1 MANMKRIYIL
11 PNVLTALALTCGL
24 FAIFKLNMTEI
35 GEANQSVLDIA
46 AGLIL
51 LAALFDLLD
60 GAVARV
66 LHAESDFGGIF
77 DSLADAISFGVAPSV
92 IILKSLSV
100 APGTIYSFLITTSA
114 IVYSICGV
122 LRLVRFNVMAMHEKN
137 DENLQLASSKKNF
150 TGLPIPAA
158 AAAAISLNMFLVS
171 PEFSAYYAL
180 TDHARTLVLF
190 FALLILGYFMVCRW
204 KFPSLKQLRLRVGSF
219 QTVFFIVVFAV
230 FLFYAVL
237 NHFSVTFFTVSWGYV
252 IVAWILSIARVI
264 AGRRTKSLEDF
275 EPEPE
280 EDDEE
285 MFHS

>member
-1 MANMKRIYIL
+1 MTNMKRIYLL

-46 AGLIL
+46 TGLIL
-51 LAALFDLLD
+51 LAALFDLMD
-60 GAVARV
+60 GAVARI
-66 LHAESDFGGIF
+66 LNAESEFGGIF

-137 DENLQLASSKKNF
+137 DESLQLASKKNF

-171 PEFSAYYAL
+171 SEFASMITL

-219 QTVFFIVVFAV
+219 QTVFFIVVIAV

-237 NHFSVTFFTVSWGYV
+237 HHFVVTFFTISWGYV
-252 IVAWILSIARVI
+252 LVAWILSIVRVI
-264 AGRRTKSLEDF
+264 AGRSTKSLEDF
-275 EPEPE
+275 EPEP
-280 EDDEE
+280 DDEE
-285 MFHS
+285 MFHPH